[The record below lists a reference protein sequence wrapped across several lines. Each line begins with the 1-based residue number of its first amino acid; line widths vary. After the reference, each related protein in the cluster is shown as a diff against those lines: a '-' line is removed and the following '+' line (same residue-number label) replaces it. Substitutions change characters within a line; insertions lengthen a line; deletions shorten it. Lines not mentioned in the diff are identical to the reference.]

1 MDPGILTS
9 DDWVTRLNA
18 LRMMWVCLVLAFIAA
33 PSLVIAHAVIPSA
46 VDSGTLSEKFNKV
59 RMPLYVV
66 GTLAFIADV
75 ALFLY
80 ALSLSLGVISDIYPN
95 FWQ

>member
-18 LRMMWVCLVLAFIAA
+18 LRMMWACLLLALIAA

-46 VDSGTLSEKFNKV
+46 VDSGTLSEKFNKF
-59 RMPLYVV
+59 RMPLYVI

-80 ALSLSLGVISDIYPN
+80 ALCLSLGVISDIYTN

>member
-18 LRMMWVCLVLAFIAA
+18 LRMMWACLLLALIAA

-46 VDSGTLSEKFNKV
+46 DESGTISKKYNKI
-59 RMPLYVV
+59 RLP
-66 GTLAFIADV
+66 
-75 ALFLY
+75 
-80 ALSLSLGVISDIYPN
+80 
-95 FWQ
+95 

>member
-1 MDPGILTS
+1 LDPGILTS
-9 DDWVTRLNA
+9 EDWATRLNA
-18 LRMMWVCLVLAFIAA
+18 LRMMWACLVLALIAA

-46 VDSGTLSEKFNKV
+46 VDSGTISEKFNKF
-59 RMPLYVV
+59 RLPLYIV

-80 ALSLSLGVISDIYPN
+80 ALSLSIGIISDIYPN

>member
-18 LRMMWVCLVLAFIAA
+18 LRMMWACLVLALIAA

-46 VDSGTLSEKFNKV
+46 VDSGTLSEKFNKF
-59 RMPLYVV
+59 RMPLYVI

-80 ALSLSLGVISDIYPN
+80 ALSLSLGMISDIYAN
-95 FWQ
+95 IWQ

>member
-18 LRMMWVCLVLAFIAA
+18 LRMMWACLVLAFIAT

-46 VDSGTLSEKFNKV
+46 VDSGTLSVKFNKF

-66 GTLAFIADV
+66 GTIAFIADV

-80 ALSLSLGVISDIYPN
+80 ALSLSIGVISDIYPN

>member
-1 MDPGILTS
+1 MDPGILTT
-9 DDWVTRLNA
+9 DDWVVRLNA
-18 LRMMWVCLVLAFIAA
+18 LRMMWACLLLALIAA

-46 VDSGTLSEKFNKV
+46 VDSGTISKKYNKF
-59 RMPLYVV
+59 RLPLYVV

-75 ALFLY
+75 TLFLY
-80 ALSLSLGVISDIYPN
+80 ALSLASGIISDIYPS

>member
-18 LRMMWVCLVLAFIAA
+18 LRMMWACLVLALIAA

-46 VDSGTLSEKFNKV
+46 VDSGTLSEKFNKF
-59 RMPLYVV
+59 RMPLYVI

-80 ALSLSLGVISDIYPN
+80 ALSLSLGMISDIYAN
-95 FWQ
+95 FSQ

>member
-9 DDWVTRLNA
+9 DDWVTRLTA
-18 LRMMWVCLVLAFIAA
+18 LRMMLACLVLAFIAA

-46 VDSGTLSEKFNKV
+46 VDSGTLSEKFNKF

-80 ALSLSLGVISDIYPN
+80 ALSLSIGVISDIYPN